1 MTIKVGARLASAVCA
16 TQVIVVRPPAEE
28 VTITC
33 GGAPMYPVGET
44 PPEAG
49 VPEVDRERPA
59 VMGKRYVHPELGLEL
74 LCTKPGDGTLRANGA
89 ILEIK
94 QAKALPSSD

>member
-1 MTIKVGARLASAVCA
+1 MTIKVGARLASAVCD
-16 TQVIVVRPPAEE
+16 TQVIVVRPPTEE

-33 GGAPMYPVGET
+33 GGAPMYPVGEA
-44 PPEAG
+44 PPEPADS
-49 VPEVDRERPA
+49 PVDRARA
-59 VMGKRYVHPELGLEL
+59 TVMGKRYVHPELGLEL